1 MMKII
6 SSCGTLLQ
14 VTEVQPLCE
23 EVVSFNGRDIVMT
36 ARAKDLSVRPTAMA
50 LAIVREDSNS
60 FGAEIIIGNLQPD
73 KVIEILN
80 ALGKDEFYD
89 FSQFTYQAYE
99 GKMLDGGKSG
109 PYTCRMEKRMCGA
122 GFCHENHYEDPV
134 PIPLL
139 SNPNPWDQEADSEHL
154 SWDDARKM
162 NYQEN
167 ESI

>member
-1 MMKII
+1 MMKIL

-23 EVVSFNGRDIVMT
+23 EVVSFNGHDIVMT

-50 LAIVREDSNS
+50 LAIVQEDSNS

-89 FSQFTYQAYE
+89 FSQFTYQDYE
-99 GKMLDGGKSG
+99 GKMIDEGKSG
-109 PYTCRMEKRMCGA
+109 PYTCWMEKIARGT
-122 GFCHENHYEDPV
+122 GFCLENHYEGPV

-139 SNPNPWDQEADSEHL
+139 PTPVSWDREKDSEHIF
-154 SWDDARKM
+154 WEDARRLHDL
-162 NYQEN
+162 EN
-167 ESI
+167 D